1 MSTGTIFRNVA
12 GTILALFMVAPAP
25 MAGDFEVESKNIGPK
40 PVPSGPADDAWGSA
54 PETELALL
62 PQNMIA
68 PSLIELTI
76 PSLKVRSLHNETDIA
91 IRLQWPD
98 RTRDSIQDIGRFS
111 DGCAIEFPI
120 GPADPSPFMG
130 HASPGP
136 GQPAGRVHIVH
147 WKATWQDDMDLGFQ
161 GVAKIYPNG
170 WWDVYPFL
178 NGAYPFLTEDSL
190 TGRQTMNY
198 SPGTYVGNPVSLM
211 KRKVPVEELIAE
223 GFGTLT
229 TQPRQ
234 DASGRG
240 EWKSGAW
247 TVVLIR
253 PLVSKDAMDSVLPFD
268 GESKIAFA
276 LWNGSDEDRGA
287 RKHYFPWIPL
297 KIQK

>member
-1 MSTGTIFRNVA
+1 MSTGTTLRD
-12 GTILALFMVAPAP
+12 LALAALALLISAQVSL
-25 MAGDFEVESKNIGPK
+25 AGDLEVLSKNVGAK
-40 PVPSGPADDAWGSA
+40 PVPAAPADDAWGSA
-54 PETELALL
+54 PETDLALL

-76 PSLKVRSLHNETDIA
+76 PSLKIRSLHNETDIA
-91 IRLQWPD
+91 IRLEWPD
-98 RTRDSIQDIGRFS
+98 KTRDSIQDIGSFS
-111 DGCAIEFPI
+111 DGCAVEFPI

-130 HASPGP
+130 HAAMA
-136 GQPAGRVHIVH
+136 GQPAGRVHILH

-170 WWDVYPFL
+170 WWDIYPFL

-190 TGRQTMNY
+190 TSRETLNY
-198 SPGTYVGNPVSLM
+198 SPATYVGNPVSLM

-240 EWKSGAW
+240 DWKNGVWA
-247 TVVLIR
+247 VVLVR
-253 PLVSKDAMDSVLPFD
+253 PLVSKDAMDSILPLD

-276 LWNGSDEDRGA
+276 LWNGSDQDRGA